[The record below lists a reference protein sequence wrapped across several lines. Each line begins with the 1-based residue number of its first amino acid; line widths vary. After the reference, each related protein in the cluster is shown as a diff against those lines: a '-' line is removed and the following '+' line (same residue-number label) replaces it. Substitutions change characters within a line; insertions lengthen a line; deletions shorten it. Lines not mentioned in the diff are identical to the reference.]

1 MDKHHPGATDC
12 SELTGL
18 LRVDGTTKA
27 WGKTFQQLSARYSGT
42 RIAPVT
48 IGPRP
53 ALDWDACITNSASTR
68 SFRDQYYKAFLAD
81 KPCWK

>member
-1 MDKHHPGATDC
+1 VG
-12 SELTGL
+12 GY
-18 LRVDGTTKA
+18 TKV